1 MLFKSKNNAAMYK
14 LLMKNLATTT
24 RADSTLQNSLT
35 KLQESYHSDAIVGQ
49 MSNPNNT
56 RQRQDCATFLS
67 QANSFSNSWSS
78 VIPWSPE
85 LKITP
90 TQYDVL
96 FSKALGVKTAMGQ
109 TLNRMNIICRS
120 GATMFW
126 INMKST

>member
-1 MLFKSKNNAAMYK
+1 
-14 LLMKNLATTT
+14 
-24 RADSTLQNSLT
+24 
-35 KLQESYHSDAIVGQ
+35 

-56 RQRQDCATFLS
+56 RQRQDFIS
-67 QANSFSNSWSS
+67 QASSLANSWSS